1 MYGLCTIGL
10 PIPDNI
16 GGDSII
22 HNPIKIKK
30 IMPMPIKNMEND
42 LKKNSGKK
50 MDFLS
55 THSNSDVEDDDDKA
69 DLFSPP
75 SNSAKKQ
82 GSSNLTYS
90 F

>member
-1 MYGLCTIGL
+1 MAKARKKYR
-10 PIPDNI
+10 
-16 GGDSII
+16 
-22 HNPIKIKK
+22 KI
-30 IMPMPIKNMEND
+30 
-42 LKKNSGKK
+42 SGKSK

-55 THSNSDVEDDDDKA
+55 THSNSDVEDDVDDKA

-82 GSSNLTYS
+82 GSILPLLWML